1 VQVIDVRDLAN
12 FCIRLAEDRTY
23 GTFNAVG
30 PQGGQPFR
38 AVVDQIHA
46 AVGGTGRYTWVDADF
61 LRANGANP
69 YGRELPMF
77 QVMRGRTA
85 GFARFDLTPEL
96 AAGMTTR
103 PIGETAR
110 DTLAWF
116 RTLPAERQA
125 AIKTGFTPERERE
138 LLAKW
143 RAR

>member
-1 VQVIDVRDLAN
+1 
-12 FCIRLAEDRTY
+12 
-23 GTFNAVG
+23 
-30 PQGGQPFR
+30 
-38 AVVDQIHA
+38 
-46 AVGGTGRYTWVDADF
+46 
-61 LRANGANP
+61 
-69 YGRELPMF
+69 MF